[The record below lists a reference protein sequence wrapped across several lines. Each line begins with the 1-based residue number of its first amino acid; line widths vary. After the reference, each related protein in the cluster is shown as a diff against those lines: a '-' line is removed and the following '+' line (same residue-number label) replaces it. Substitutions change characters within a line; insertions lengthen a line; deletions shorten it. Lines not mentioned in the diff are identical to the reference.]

1 MSYAKGYQIT
11 YRPRTIL
18 DRSTILPAH
27 INDTV
32 RDRRY
37 TFMGGYGDEDRK
49 PTQEGCRLIANWLD
63 AQGVVTTQLPLT
75 AALDAAKAW
84 AGTED

>member
-1 MSYAKGYQIT
+1 MSYAKGFQIA
-11 YRPRTIL
+11 YKPRTTL
-18 DRSTILPAH
+18 DRGLILPAH
-27 INDTV
+27 ITDTV

-63 AQGVVTTQLPLT
+63 AQGVVTTQQSLT

-84 AGTED
+84 AGVED